1 MSIDNNVLIVTT
13 IFFMAKYGYISE
25 AVAAGR
31 IVAHGKITDLSS
43 GFKLPKGGLFSVYV
57 RPKTT
62 AADND
67 VILSVKC
74 YQDEEFGDAPFPVGD
89 WSPLL
94 LREIASDSTVL
105 SDYDIYYGT
114 QDYIYKD

>member
-1 MSIDNNVLIVTT
+1 MCSSLTRNI
-13 IFFMAKYGYISE
+13 MAKYGYISE

-31 IVAHGKITDLSS
+31 IVAHGKITDLSN
-43 GFKLPKGGLFSVYV
+43 GFKLPDGGLFSIYV

-62 AADND
+62 AVDND
-67 VILSVKC
+67 VIISVKC

-94 LREIASDSTVL
+94 LREIASNSSVL
-105 SDYDIYYGT
+105 SDYDIYYGAHN
-114 QDYIYKD
+114 YIYKNQEVL